1 MAVIK
6 QHDGTGSATAYVTVL
21 IRTRITQGRDKDDI
35 AVDNKPLGIVSNI
48 DEVKE
53 LVRKDVPENAGELFQ
68 SPVDNPLSYVAWTEP
83 NAFGVSYNYE
93 CISLKLN
100 ILTEIK

>member
-6 QHDGTGSATAYVTVL
+6 EHDGTASTTAYVTVL
-21 IRTRITQGRDKDDI
+21 IRTRITQGEDKDDI
-35 AVDNKPLGIVSNI
+35 AVDNKALGVVGDI
-48 DEVKE
+48 DEVRE
-53 LVRKDVPENAGELFQ
+53 MVRKDVPENAGDLLQ
-68 SPVDNPLSYVAWTEP
+68 SPVEQPLSYVAWTKP

-100 ILTEIK
+100 ILTEIN